1 MKTNID
7 INKHV
12 LIPGQ
17 KKLNDKEKA
26 TLLEKYN
33 IAPTNLPRILK
44 KDNAISNLKVNVG
57 DIIKITR
64 QSPTA
69 GVTNFYRVIID
80 D

>member
-1 MKTNID
+1 MKTNVEV
-7 INKHV
+7 NKHV
-12 LIPGQ
+12 LVPEH